1 MKTATKQV
9 PRVKIC
15 GMGSAE
21 DIELAV
27 RCGADAVGFITDVPV
42 DTPRKID
49 TATATELVSH
59 VPLFVDSV
67 LVIMP
72 DDGEQ
77 AVGMIERVKPDVVQL
92 HSGLGADDLEFI
104 RDNTNA
110 GIIKTFSVPVSTTAS
125 TTYPADNVVVV
136 EQVVSGINDLID
148 RDLAD
153 GILLDSSKAGKVGG
167 TGAAHDWSISRAI
180 VENVD
185 IPVILAGG
193 LKPGN
198 VRDAVLQVHPY
209 AVDTA
214 SGIETDGK
222 KDGAKICRFIKE
234 ARCEVYQ

>member
-15 GMGSAE
+15 GMRSAE

-42 DTPRKID
+42 NTPRKID
-49 TATATELVSH
+49 TQTATELVSN

-72 DDGEQ
+72 DDGGQ
-77 AVGMIERVKPDVVQL
+77 AVGMIETIKPDVVQL

-104 RDNTNA
+104 RDNTGA
-110 GIIKTFSVPVSTTAS
+110 GIVKTFSIPVTTTVS
-125 TTYPADNVVVV
+125 TTYPADEAV
-136 EQVVSGINDLID
+136 EQVVNGINDLID

-167 TGAAHDWSISRAI
+167 TGAAHDWAISRAI
-180 VENVD
+180 VENVG

-193 LKPGN
+193 LRPGN

-209 AVDTA
+209 GVDTA
-214 SGIETDGK
+214 SGIETDGR

-234 ARCEVYQ
+234 ARCEGSR

>member
-15 GMGSAE
+15 GMRSVD

-42 DTPRKID
+42 DTPRKINIR
-49 TATATELVSH
+49 TATELVSH

-77 AVGMIERVKPDVVQL
+77 AVGMIETIKPDVVQL
-92 HSGLGADDLEFI
+92 HNGLGVDDLEFI
-104 RDNTNA
+104 RDNTGA
-110 GIIKTFSVPVSTTAS
+110 GIVKTFSIPVTTTFN
-125 TTYPADNVVVV
+125 TTGPADEAV

-167 TGAAHDWSISRAI
+167 TGATHDWSISRAI

-214 SGIETDGK
+214 SGIETNGK
-222 KDGAKICRFIKE
+222 KDGKKICRFIKE
-234 ARCEVYQ
+234 ARCEGSR

>member
-1 MKTATKQV
+1 MKVATKQA

-15 GMGSAE
+15 GMKSAE

-27 RCGADAVGFITDVPV
+27 RCGANAVGLVTDVPV

-49 TATATELVSH
+49 TETATELASL
-59 VPLFVDSV
+59 VPLFVDCV

-77 AVGMIERVKPDVVQL
+77 AVEMIETVKPDVVQL
-92 HSGLGADDLEFI
+92 HSDLSVDNLQFI
-104 RDNTNA
+104 RDNTGA
-110 GIIKTFSVPVSTTAS
+110 GIVKTFSIPVITTSLAHE
-125 TTYPADNVVVV
+125 TI
-136 EQVVSGINDLID
+136 EQVVNGINDLID

-167 TGAAHDWSISRAI
+167 TGAAHDWSISRVI

-193 LKPGN
+193 LKPYN

-214 SGIETDGK
+214 SGIETNGK
-222 KDGAKICRFIKE
+222 KDGAKMCRFIKE
-234 ARCEVYQ
+234 AKCEVPQ

>member
-15 GMGSAE
+15 GMRFVE

-27 RCGADAVGFITDVPV
+27 KCGADAVGFITDVPV
-42 DTPRKID
+42 DTPRKIN
-49 TATATELVSH
+49 TQTATELVFH

-72 DDGEQ
+72 EDGEQ
-77 AVGMIERVKPDVVQL
+77 AVGMIETVKPDVVQL
-92 HSGLGADDLEFI
+92 HSGLGADELEFI
-104 RDNTNA
+104 RDNINA
-110 GIIKTFSVPVSTTAS
+110 GIVKTFSVPVSTTDPS
-125 TTYPADNVVVV
+125 DKVV
-136 EQVVSGINDLID
+136 EQLINGINDLLD

-153 GILLDSSKAGKVGG
+153 GIVLDSSKAGKVGG

-180 VENVD
+180 VEKVD

-198 VRDAVLQVHPY
+198 VRDAVLQVFPY

-222 KDGAKICRFIKE
+222 KDGAKMCRFIKE

>member
-1 MKTATKQV
+1 MKVANKQA

-15 GMGSAE
+15 GMKSAE

-27 RCGADAVGFITDVPV
+27 RCGANAVGLIADVPV

-49 TATATELVSH
+49 TETAIELASH
-59 VPLFVDSV
+59 VPLFVDCV

-72 DDGEQ
+72 ADGEQ
-77 AVGMIERVKPDVVQL
+77 AVGMIDTVKPDVVQL
-92 HSGLGADDLEFI
+92 HSDLSVDNLQFI
-104 RDNTNA
+104 RDNTGA
-110 GIIKTFSVPVSTTAS
+110 GIVKTFSIPVSTTSSAHE
-125 TTYPADNVVVV
+125 AV
-136 EQVVSGINDLID
+136 EQVVNGINDLID

-167 TGAAHDWSISRAI
+167 TGVAHDWSISRVI

-193 LKPGN
+193 LKPYN

-209 AVDTA
+209 AVDTS
-214 SGIETDGK
+214 SGIETNGK
-222 KDGAKICRFIKE
+222 KDGAKMCRFVKE
-234 ARCEVYQ
+234 AKCEVSQ